1 MKKIISVLLSVVLA
15 IGAFVSVTATVN
27 AEESNSYKEDFIN
40 ALLENEDEW
49 YENWGTPIVYP
60 SAMTFTDLNF
70 DGKLEFIM
78 QYGGG
83 WMANCEADAYYF
95 ENDNIHLLD
104 SNKLTANSK
113 GFENILTGYYDTIE
127 KEYILLGE
135 SRCRVSGT
143 EEWLG
148 DFTLYFN
155 GSKLTTDY
163 YSSKWHKYDFN
174 TDKTSIKYYNG
185 ANGYADSTGINI
197 ISETEYNKI
206 NNDKLENLIDI
217 NMKREFIYCSD
228 WENYS
233 YAQKK
238 QALEKSYDGFT
249 YDDYTSGIKI
259 YSDHTNLNVKN
270 GASINIGAGI
280 FSNNQQITN
289 ISKLTFSVDD
299 TSILSVSGTSVH
311 ENCRFITLKA
321 KKTGTTYVTFSDS
334 NTGYVARIPI
344 TVYDNNCMAF
354 TVSGVPTQNIEKYT
368 TNFYNV
374 NGLYVD
380 SYEYSTNTNKTT
392 TVSFDVYNT
401 NYIYGAVE
409 VYNSDGKMTDA
420 VVIDKMTNNAGSIK
434 SAVWDNTC
442 CLVRD
447 VIDGD
452 LLSYR
457 QESGYSKKTS
467 VKVTIPENGY
477 IKITTDTSSS
487 FLTAL
492 LNGVDIL
499 MSLKSVAGDISG
511 FDANSKSF
519 ADKITKKL
527 VEEAAY
533 AQFIKDEDK
542 FAKNLVKGVSKK
554 STIFNSESL
563 GNFSETF
570 VNNLN
575 SLKIEKLIFDTAVD
589 FGWGIG
595 ESVLEYFMGPIGAA
609 LKGMFSFGDISN
621 LIIEYNHY
629 VKSGSCGSISIQ
641 NQGGGVRSASQIIVT
656 SDTNFNSDTALKVFE
671 IQADSELLD
680 IIKKV
685 NPELYEKIQSDL
697 SITYNISMIKDGKE
711 VQPGVEVEVSIPIP
725 ESLIAYAYTGKL
737 KIYRVEDDDSVT
749 EMNVKVINGCL
760 VFNTNHFSIYTMT
773 AESISETDY
782 TPGDINN
789 DGKINMKDIVLLQ
802 QFLNGWNVSI
812 NKQAANVNADSSI
825 NMKDIVLLQQYL
837 NGWKVVLK

>member
-185 ANGYADSTGINI
+185 ANGYANSTGINI

-737 KIYRVEDDDSVT
+737 KIYRVEDDGSVT